1 MDINVIGV
9 PLYYG
14 CDRKGVELG
23 PDKLREKDVL
33 DIISKHGHN
42 VTDRG
47 DLFINEIPDKEKY
60 ENHPKMKYLNEII
73 KVNSNLA
80 HEVYTSL
87 DKDKFPLIIG
97 GDHALGLG
105 SVSGSSRYFEDIA
118 VIWVDAHG
126 DINTPET
133 SPSGNVHGMPLGA
146 SLGAGDQQLTDL
158 YFKGVKVKPEN
169 VFIIGASDLDPGEI
183 KLAEEKNI
191 NIYDVDLIRQQ
202 GIEVVMKT
210 VLNEIKQRDIQ
221 AIHLSYDLDSMDGPL
236 VPGTGLPIPGGFSVN
251 QVKTIFK
258 ALFETELVRSMD
270 IVELNPLLDKN
281 DQTAELAIDIVDYS
295 AKLIASM
302 ESAQSTEENVEK
314 DFNVDLGFKPI
325 S

>member
-23 PDKLREKDVL
+23 PDKLREKNVL
-33 DIISKHGHN
+33 DIISKHGHT

-60 ENHPKMKYLNEII
+60 EDHPKMKYLNEII

-87 DKDKFPLIIG
+87 DKDKFPLILG

-146 SLGAGDQQLTDL
+146 ALGVGDKNLRNV
-158 YFKGVKVKPEN
+158 YFEGTKVQPEN
-169 VFIIGASDLDPGEI
+169 VFILGARDLDAGEVA
-183 KLAEEKNI
+183 LAQEKNI
-191 NIYDVDLIRQQ
+191 NIYSMEQINEQ
-202 GIEVVMKT
+202 GLDIVLASVLQEIEERNV
-210 VLNEIKQRDIQ
+210 N

-236 VPGTGLPIPGGFSVN
+236 VPGTGLPIPDGFSVK
-251 QVKTIFK
+251 QVKLIFEK
-258 ALFETELVRSMD
+258 LFNTELVRSMD
-270 IVELNPLLDKN
+270 IVELNPLLDKG
-281 DQTAELAIDIVDYS
+281 DMTAELAIELIDYVS
-295 AKLIASM
+295 QLIA
-302 ESAQSTEENVEK
+302 ELEHTTIEEDLSLE
-314 DFNVDLGFKPI
+314 LGFNE
-325 S
+325 

>member
-1 MDINVIGV
+1 MHINVIGV
-9 PLYYG
+9 PLYLG

-23 PDKLREKDVL
+23 PDKLREKHLIDTIESHHLDVL
-33 DIISKHGHN
+33 DTGNIQVAE
-42 VTDRG
+42 VTD
-47 DLFINEIPDKEKY
+47 EDKFKD
-60 ENHPKMKYLNEII
+60 HKQMKYLNEIVE
-73 KVNSNLA
+73 VNTKLA
-80 HEVYTSL
+80 EEVYQSFENNQ
-87 DKDKFPLIIG
+87 FPLVIG

-105 SVSGSSRYFEDIA
+105 SVAGSSRYFEDIA

-191 NIYDVDLIRQQ
+191 NIYDIDLIRQQ

-210 VLNEIKQRDIQ
+210 VVNEIKRRDIQ